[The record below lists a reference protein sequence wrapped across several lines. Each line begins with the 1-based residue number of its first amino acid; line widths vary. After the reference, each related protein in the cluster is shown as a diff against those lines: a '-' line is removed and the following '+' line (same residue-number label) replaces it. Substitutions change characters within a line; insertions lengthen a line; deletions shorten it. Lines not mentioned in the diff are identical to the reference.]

1 VADELT
7 IDDLSARTGVTVR
20 NIRAHQSR
28 GLLPPPE
35 IRSRTGYYGPEHV
48 ARLELIKEMQADGF
62 NLRAIERLVAS
73 ATSSEEALGF
83 KRALT
88 APFETEQPELI
99 DQRGLEDRFGAVD
112 PKLVRKAEKLGVLVP
127 LGDERWEVPSPSLL
141 RSAEQLAR
149 LGVPVS
155 AALKVMDELHRSS
168 EAVAEAFVQLVVD
181 DVLEPFERA
190 GRPPEEWPRVREA
203 IDVLRPM
210 AVEALV
216 AAFGPRM
223 THAVERAFGRHLE
236 SG

>member
-1 VADELT
+1 MPDELT
-7 IDDLSARTGVTVR
+7 IDELSAHTGVSVR

-62 NLRAIERLVAS
+62 NLRAIERLVES
-73 ATSSEEALGF
+73 SSSSEEALGF

-99 DQRGLEDRFGAVD
+99 DLEGLAERFGELD
-112 PKLVRKAEKLGVLVP
+112 LKLVRKAERLGVLVP
-127 LGDERWEVPSPSLL
+127 LGDDRWEVPSPILL
-141 RSAEQLAR
+141 RYGEQLAR

-155 AALKVMDELHRSS
+155 SALKVMDELHRSA
-168 EAVAEAFVQLVVD
+168 EAVADAFVRLVVE

-190 GRPPEEWPRVREA
+190 GRPADEWPRVREA

-210 AVEALV
+210 ATEALV
-216 AAFGPRM
+216 ASFGPRM
-223 THAVERAFGRHLE
+223 THAVERAFGRHLA

>member
-1 VADELT
+1 MPDDLT
-7 IDDLSARTGVTVR
+7 IDELSARTGVSVR

-35 IRSRTGYYGPEHV
+35 IRSRTGYYGPEHI

-62 NLRAIERLVAS
+62 NLRAIERLIAS
-73 ATSSEEALGF
+73 AATSEEALDF

-88 APFETEQPELI
+88 APFETEQPEMI
-99 DQRGLEDRFGAVD
+99 DRDGLVERFGTLD
-112 PKLVRKAEKLGVLVP
+112 MKLVRKAEELGVLVP
-127 LGDERWEVPSPSLL
+127 LGEERWEVPSPSLL
-141 RSAEQLAR
+141 RLAEQLGR

-155 AALKVMDELHRSS
+155 AALKVMDELHSS
-168 EAVAEAFVQLVVD
+168 SDAVAEAFVQLVVD

-190 GRPPEEWPRVREA
+190 GRPSEEWPRVREA

-210 AVEALV
+210 AAEALL
-216 AAFGPRM
+216 ASFRPRM

>member
-1 VADELT
+1 MAEELT
-7 IDDLSARTGVTVR
+7 IDDLAERTGVSVR

-28 GLLPPPE
+28 GLLQPPE
-35 IRSRTGYYGPEHV
+35 IRARTGYYGPEHV
-48 ARLELIKEMQADGF
+48 ARLELVKEMQADGF
-62 NLRAIERLVAS
+62 NLRAIERLLQS

-99 DQRGLEDRFGAVD
+99 DRQGLVERFGGINA
-112 PKLVRKAEKLGVLVP
+112 KLVRKAERLGVLVP
-127 LGDERWEVPSPSLL
+127 LGEDRWEVPSPSLL
-141 RSAEQLAR
+141 RSAEQLRR

-168 EAVAEAFVQLVVD
+168 EAVAESFVGLVVE

-190 GRPPEEWPRVREA
+190 GRPADEWPRVREA
-203 IDVLRPM
+203 IEVLRPM

-216 AAFGPRM
+216 ASFGPRM
-223 THAVERAFGRHLE
+223 THAVERAFGEHLGR
-236 SG
+236 S

>member
-1 VADELT
+1 MPEDLT
-7 IDDLSARTGVTVR
+7 IDELSARTGVSVR

-35 IRSRTGYYGPEHV
+35 IRARTGYYGPEHV
-48 ARLELIKEMQADGF
+48 TRLELIKEMQADGF
-62 NLRAIERLVAS
+62 NLRAIERLMQS
-73 ATSSEEALGF
+73 ATSSAEALDF

-88 APFETEQPELI
+88 APFETESPELI
-99 DQRGLEDRFGAVD
+99 DRDDLLERFGGLD

-127 LGDERWEVPSPSLL
+127 LGEDRWEVPTPSLL
-141 RSAEQLAR
+141 RSAEQLGR

-190 GRPPEEWPRVREA
+190 GRPADDWPRVREA

-210 AVEALV
+210 AVDAVV
-216 AAFGPRM
+216 ASFGPRM
-223 THAVERAFGRHLE
+223 TLAVERAFGRYLE

>member
-1 VADELT
+1 MPADLT
-7 IDDLSARTGVTVR
+7 IDELSARTGVSVR

-48 ARLELIKEMQADGF
+48 TRLELIKEMQADGF

-88 APFETEQPELI
+88 EPFETEQPELI
-99 DQRGLEDRFGAVD
+99 DRDDLSERFGNLND
-112 PKLVRKAEKLGVLVP
+112 TLVRKAEKLGVLVP
-127 LGDERWEVPSPSLL
+127 LGGDRWEVPAPSLL
-141 RSAEQLAR
+141 RSAEQLGR

-155 AALKVMDELHRSS
+155 AALKVMEELHRSS

-210 AVEALV
+210 AVDALV
-216 AAFGPRM
+216 ASFGPRM
-223 THAVERAFGRHLE
+223 TQAVERAFGRYLE

>member
-1 VADELT
+1 MPDDLT
-7 IDDLSARTGVTVR
+7 IDELSARTGVSVR

-28 GLLPPPE
+28 GLLPPPA

-48 ARLELIKEMQADGF
+48 ARLELIREMQADGF
-62 NLRAIERLVAS
+62 NLRAIERLIDS

-99 DQRGLEDRFGAVD
+99 DLHGLAERFGSLD

-127 LGDERWEVPSPSLL
+127 LGEDRWEVPSPSLL
-141 RSAEQLAR
+141 RSAEQLGR

-210 AVEALV
+210 AVDALV
-216 AAFGPRM
+216 ASFGPRM